1 MFCQRHS
8 YIKTNFVPANI
19 FGLVLLACPFILGN
33 GVEEK
38 MQESFYSGFPHN
50 VMVLIRDPF
59 ILIIA
64 NYEHQV
70 YIFQPWHSILF
81 NPSSYFPPFFMVKK

>member
-1 MFCQRHS
+1 
-8 YIKTNFVPANI
+8 
-19 FGLVLLACPFILGN
+19 
-33 GVEEK
+33 

-50 VMVLIRDPF
+50 VMVLIQDPL

-70 YIFQPWHSILF
+70 YIIQPWHSILF
-81 NPSSYFPPFFMVKK
+81 NPSSYFPPFLW